1 MPSYVM
7 YITKAFLLMRIIG
20 FWNSISIGQVLEYIY
35 IYENSR
41 LFKNKITC
49 LYAAGL
55 SQHHGSG
62 RLYEQNACNVKFNYY
77 AYNVKFNC
85 YAYK

>member
-1 MPSYVM
+1 LGNCYNKCV
-7 YITKAFLLMRIIG
+7 
-20 FWNSISIGQVLEYIY
+20 
-35 IYENSR
+35 YENTK
-41 LFKNKITC
+41 LFNNKIPC

-55 SQHHGSG
+55 IQHHGSG

-85 YAYK
+85 YAYNDNFNSYAYK